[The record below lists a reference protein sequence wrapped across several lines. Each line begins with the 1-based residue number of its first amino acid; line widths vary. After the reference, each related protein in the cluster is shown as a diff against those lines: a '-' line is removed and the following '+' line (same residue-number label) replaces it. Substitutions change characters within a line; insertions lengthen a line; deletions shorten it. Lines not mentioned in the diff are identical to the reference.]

1 MSSTDSPAS
10 VKDLPKI
17 GDSLK
22 GELLSPRN
30 LKDVETAEKN
40 VLPTADDVKAEKTH
54 QGLIEGVENFSS
66 EKLKSVKTREPAS
79 GKDVA
84 ARDLAQQKSV
94 DELAKFDK
102 GQLKHAETAE
112 KNVLPGPD
120 DIKAEQ
126 EHNKHVEGIEK
137 FDKGKLSKAETVEK
151 NTLPT
156 KEVIEAEKK
165 A

>member
-1 MSSTDSPAS
+1 MSSDAAA

-17 GDSLK
+17 GDTLK

-54 QGLIEGVENFSS
+54 NSLIDGVENFSA

-84 ARDLAQQKSV
+84 ARDMAQQKSV

-120 DIKAEQ
+120 DIKAEK
-126 EHNKHVEGIEK
+126 EHNQFKDGIEK
-137 FDKGKLSKAETVEK
+137 FEKGKLSKAETVEK